1 MEIVAG
7 WADVPRKFQ
16 RAAIAIGNFDGV
28 HRGHQAVLDAA
39 ISAARAQG
47 SAAGVMIFEP
57 HPREFFRPGKPLFR
71 LTSPARKLE
80 LFAAC
85 GLDFVAVLPFGD
97 ELAAMPAERFT
108 EEILVKGFGVAHAVT
123 GFDFFFGKGRDGNPA
138 VLKALGEKY
147 GFAATAVGAIGTSA
161 EIFSS
166 TRIRELLA
174 EGDVRAAAEMLGT
187 WWQLSGMVQSG
198 AGRGAGLGFPTANIA
213 IESGHFLKHGIY
225 AVRVQAGGKRL
236 KGAAYLGTRPTFD
249 DGLPVLEIFLMEF
262 EGNLYDQQITVEFI
276 DYIREDAKFKS
287 VESLV
292 AQVQRDIGKASG
304 ILDEVQGSDPMLAY
318 EIYRSLSKDIHPGM
332 DA

>member
-1 MEIVAG
+1 MEIITG
-7 WADVPRKFQ
+7 WTGVPRKFQ

-39 ISAARAQG
+39 VSAARAHG
-47 SAAGVMIFEP
+47 GAAGVMIFEP
-57 HPREFFRPGKPLFR
+57 HPREFFRPDKPLFR
-71 LTSPARKLE
+71 LTSRERKLE

-85 GLDFVAVLPFGD
+85 GLDFAAILTFD
-97 ELAAMPAERFT
+97 ETLAAMPAAQFVD
-108 EEILVKGFGVAHAVT
+108 EILVKGFNATHVIT
-123 GFDFFFGKGRDGNPA
+123 GFDFFFGKGRDGNPS
-138 VLKALGEKY
+138 VLRALGEKH
-147 GFAATAVGAIGTSA
+147 GFATATVGAVGTSA

-174 EGDVRAAAEMLGT
+174 EGDVRAAADMLGR

-198 AGRGAGLGFPTANIA
+198 AGRGAGLGIPTANIA

-249 DGLPVLEIFLMEF
+249 AGLPVLEIFLLEF
-262 EGNLYDQQITVEFI
+262 KGDLYNQQITVEFI
-276 DYIREDAKFKS
+276 DYIRDDAKFKS

-292 AQVQRDIGKASG
+292 AQVQRDIAKASG
-304 ILDEVQGSDPMLAY
+304 ILDDVERSDPMRAY
-318 EIYRSLSKDIHPGM
+318 EIYKKLMGDIQA
-332 DA
+332 DKSA

>member
-1 MEIVAG
+1 MEIIAG
-7 WADVPRKFQ
+7 WTDVPRKFQ

-39 ISAARAQG
+39 ITAARTQG

-71 LTSPARKLE
+71 LTSLERKLE

-85 GLDFVAVLPFGD
+85 GLDFTAILTFD
-97 ELAAMPAERFT
+97 DALAAMPAAQFAGD
-108 EEILVKGFGVAHAVT
+108 ILVKGFNAAHVIT
-123 GFDFFFGKGRDGNPA
+123 GFDFFFGKGRDGNPS
-138 VLKALGEKY
+138 VLKALGEKH
-147 GFAATAVGAIGTSA
+147 GFAATTVEAAGTSA

-174 EGDVRAAAEMLGT
+174 EGDVRAAADMLGT

-225 AVRVQAGGKRL
+225 AVRVQAGGRRL

-262 EGNLYDQQITVEFI
+262 DGNLYDQQITVEFI

-287 VESLV
+287 AESLV
-292 AQVQRDIGKASG
+292 TQMQRDIAKAAS
-304 ILDEVQGSDPMLAY
+304 ILGETERSDPMRGY
-318 EIYRSLSKDIHPGM
+318 EIYRNLIRDIHSGKT
-332 DA
+332 A